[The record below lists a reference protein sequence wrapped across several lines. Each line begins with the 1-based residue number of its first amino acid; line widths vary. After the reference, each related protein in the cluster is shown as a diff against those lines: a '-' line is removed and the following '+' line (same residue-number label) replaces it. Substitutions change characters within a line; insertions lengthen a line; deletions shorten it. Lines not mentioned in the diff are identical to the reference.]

1 MALVEQ
7 LGDVCWSVVYMCS
20 LLPYMA
26 LEFASRAFVY
36 SLFLWHYFCFIF
48 LFNGIDIAGGMIR
61 DASMLIYIY
70 IYALLTTA
78 ILKGLTLRNLC
89 LMFVCTCFI

>member
-1 MALVEQ
+1 MFVGRWYTCAACYRIWHWNLP
-7 LGDVCWSVVYMCS
+7 VVHLCIHC
-20 LLPYMA
+20 
-26 LEFASRAFVY
+26 
-36 SLFLWHYFCFIF
+36 FLWHYFCFIF

-61 DASMLIYIY
+61 YASMLIY